1 MEKEFVPAHLAIK
14 MKILG
19 FNEPCLVGVKNNETL
34 TGTGFTFTNFN
45 NNVHDFVLPL
55 WQQAFDYFRNEHNFI
70 VSPIKYYKYYF
81 AIEKINKGICETEF
95 IDDTYPL
102 DTYEQA
108 RLACLEKLIE
118 LVTNK

>member
-1 MEKEFVPAHLAIK
+1 MEKEFVPYELAVK
-14 MKILG
+14 LKELG
-19 FNEPCLVGVKNNETL
+19 FDKPCFGCYLDDKYLCKEL
-34 TGTGFTFTNFN
+34 TERQDYFAGQEASA
-45 NNVHDFVLPL
+45 PL
-55 WQQAFDYFRNEHNFI
+55 WQQAFDCFRNEHNFI
-70 VSPIKYYKYYF
+70 VSPIKYYQYYF